1 MRVKYMEAVMR
12 QRNMSILK
20 WLFPAILIVFLCVF
34 VVAGIA
40 GAAWLIGN
48 RASQHTGL
56 VSESTAVGSALE
68 SARRG
73 DKPGTGTPAKTPDTF
88 AVEPQ
93 VRQADM
99 ILVSRGAAETGF
111 ALAGRLDSLDSSA
124 LELDGRQ
131 ILLAQ
136 GTTLDDSAA
145 PGDYVQVTGSLVGGR
160 LLAEKVTPAQETE
173 LVSPFEFAGIVDAI
187 GGDAWT
193 VSNRLLTLI
202 AATEIE
208 GSPEV
213 GSAVTVEGVVLADD
227 TWLALA
233 IRAAEVSTSTFDF
246 SGVVENIS
254 PWVIAGV
261 DLEINESTRIDAGI
275 QVGDLV
281 EVTGEIQP
289 DGAWLAQVIEKDE
302 ELEGDPT
309 LKAVL
314 FGLVEST
321 DPWVVNGVPLEV
333 DETTAIE
340 AGIEM
345 GDLVRVEVLLLPD
358 GSWRATRIQSLE
370 GTLTGGCLIISDV
383 VLKVEDGEIVL
394 LNWPAL
400 KIDDD
405 VEIEGEISSGSVLLI
420 TLCFKEDG
428 SLQVVKIIV
437 LHDLDDGIGE
447 PPGDEDEDSTGK
459 VTICHRPPGNPDNA
473 HTITVGEPAVQAH
486 LRNHGDTLGPCP

>member
-1 MRVKYMEAVMR
+1 MR
-12 QRNMSILK
+12 QRDTSILK
-20 WLFPAILIVFLCVF
+20 WLVPAILIVFLCFF
-34 VVAGIA
+34 VAAGIA
-40 GAAWLIGN
+40 GATWLIGN
-48 RASQHTGL
+48 WASQHTGL
-56 VSESTAVGSALE
+56 ATESTAVGAALE
-68 SARRG
+68 SARQ
-73 DKPGTGTPAKTPDTF
+73 DKKPETGTPAKAPDTL

-93 VRQADM
+93 VRQVDM

-111 ALAGRLDSLDSSA
+111 ALSGRLDSLDSSS

-136 GTTLDDSAA
+136 GTTLDSSATA
-145 PGDYVQVTGSLVGGR
+145 GDYVQVTGSLDDGQ
-160 LLAEKVTPAQETE
+160 LIAEKVTPAQETE
-173 LVSPFEFAGIVDAI
+173 LVNPFEFDGMVDAI
-187 GGDAWT
+187 EEDTWT
-193 VSNRLLTLI
+193 VSSRLLTVI

-208 GSPEV
+208 GAPEV
-213 GSAVTVEGVVLADD
+213 GSAVTVEGVVLADG

-233 IRAAEVSTSTFDF
+233 IRATDVDTPTFDF

-261 DLEINESTRIDAGI
+261 DLEVNEDTRIDAGV

-281 EVTGEIQP
+281 EVTGEIQS

-302 ELEGDPT
+302 EIEGDLT
-309 LKAVL
+309 LKVVL

-321 DPWVVNGVPLEV
+321 APWIVNGVPLVV
-333 DETTAIE
+333 DEATAIE
-340 AGIEM
+340 AGIEV
-345 GDLVRVEVLLLPD
+345 GDLVRVKVLLLPD

-370 GTLTGGCLIISDV
+370 GSLTGGCLIISDV
-383 VLKVEDGEIVL
+383 VLSVEDGEIVL

-400 KIDDD
+400 LIDDD
-405 VEIEGEISSGSVLLI
+405 VEIKGEINSGSVLLI
-420 TLCFKEDG
+420 TLCFEEDG
-428 SLQVVKIIV
+428 SLQVVKIVV

-447 PPGDEDEDSTGK
+447 PPGDEDEDDTGDATGK

-486 LRNHGDTLGPCP
+486 LRNHRDTLGPCP